1 MTHGQIFKNAKWI
14 ECTGSD
20 SPVFYKKINGDDI
33 DIPGCDK
40 TEESDDEDIEAKLE
54 KLLES
59 LEENDNE

>member
-1 MTHGQIFKNAKWI
+1 VSFFCLLFGIQI
-14 ECTGSD
+14 CSGL
-20 SPVFYKKINGDDI
+20 VFYKKINGDDI

-59 LEENDNE
+59 LEDNE